1 MLFADGDGFSL
12 DFKIKVEHYFRKSE
26 HGPNTAFT
34 LDCIPLANSH
44 SLSVTVLI
52 SHIQLWIFFNRQRLL
67 MEPKPTVEMKTF

>member
-12 DFKIKVEHYFRKSE
+12 DLKIKVEHYFHKSE

-44 SLSVTVLI
+44 SLSATVLI
-52 SHIQLWIFFNRQRLL
+52 SHIQL
-67 MEPKPTVEMKTF
+67 